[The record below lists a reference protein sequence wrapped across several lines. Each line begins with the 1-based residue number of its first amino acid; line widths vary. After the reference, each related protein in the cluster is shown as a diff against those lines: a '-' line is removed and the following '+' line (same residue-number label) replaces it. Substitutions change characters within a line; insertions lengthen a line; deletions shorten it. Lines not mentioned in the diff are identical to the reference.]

1 MSHNVGNAATYDKTG
16 LLDIL
21 GKCCIFR
28 EEAVSYDEIRLRYLE
43 TLRAPT
49 RMYHLNAMFQSNL
62 DDLVS
67 R

>member
-1 MSHNVGNAATYDKTG
+1 MQSTYDKTG

-21 GKCCIFR
+21 GKRCIFG
-28 EEAVSYDEIRLRYLE
+28 EEAVSYDGIRPQYLE

-67 R
+67 C